1 MLSKIRS
8 IGRHFKQKAQEIE
21 AKPVEQ
27 TVQPEKKKDE
37 KAPRPEYNLP
47 PPSLGGG
54 MVVPTQAPPVKEVE
68 TDRVEGKSF
77 KELWAISEQKE
88 SLATRAFRRAK
99 ERGMER

>member
-8 IGRHFKQKAQEIE
+8 TAKYFTKHAHATE

-54 MVVPTQAPPVKEVE
+54 MNIVPTQAPPVKEVE
-68 TDRVEGKSF
+68 TDRVEGKGF
-77 KELWAISEQKE
+77 RELLAISENEKE
-88 SLATRAFRRAK
+88 SLATRAFRHA
-99 ERGMER
+99 